1 MVIVVPAFAEHQQR
15 EQPQAGSMCK
25 TAQANFCFAT
35 ARPHT
40 FRERNSFRG
49 CAIVPVYYFSYFHA
63 PNPSHH
69 SERSE
74 ASLFAECGKNA
85 PASTNRDAI
94 SGRHKARSRGTMAE
108 RPVLVG
114 LIPQVVVLD
123 PGDQISWIS
132 DAGNLRVE
140 FDVNRCPFSSN
151 IFQAPAGMRL
161 LSGPPRVGLKAATYK
176 YRLWLN
182 DQLVGQG
189 EVILREK

>member
-1 MVIVVPAFAEHQQR
+1 MQTPRMRCNSATSRVFQLNVETEILR
-15 EQPQAGSMCK
+15 EGMGR
-25 TAQANFCFAT
+25 FRRFW
-35 ARPHT
+35 RP
-40 FRERNSFRG
+40 G
-49 CAIVPVYYFSYFHA
+49 
-63 PNPSHH
+63 
-69 SERSE
+69 
-74 ASLFAECGKNA
+74 
-85 PASTNRDAI
+85 
-94 SGRHKARSRGTMAE
+94 SRGTDEYAILLVLWNAFMSE

-114 LIPQVVVLD
+114 LIPQAVVLD
-123 PGDQISWIS
+123 PGDQVSWIS

-161 LSGPPRVGLKAATYK
+161 LSGPPRVGLKGATYK